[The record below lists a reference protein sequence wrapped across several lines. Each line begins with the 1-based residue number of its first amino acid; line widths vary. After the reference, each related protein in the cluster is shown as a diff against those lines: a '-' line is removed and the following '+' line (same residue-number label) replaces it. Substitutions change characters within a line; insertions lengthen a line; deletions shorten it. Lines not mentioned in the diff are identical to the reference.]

1 MKNFLVLLIILL
13 IVAIG
18 ALLYRNT
25 QLKDSLHKQKEEN
38 RILSQYTDEIKSS
51 LDSLK
56 AEISKSEYH
65 KEIEKS
71 KIKNYLK
78 YLLPKGNMRF
88 VPDIVPVKGDYIV
101 SQKFSEKHPAYDF
114 ASEMGTEV
122 IASAAG
128 RVCKIYTDKYFGKTI
143 EVDHLNGYKTK
154 YAHLVKILVKENY
167 FVEKGKVIGLVGTS
181 GRSTAP
187 HLHFEIIKNNQNIDP
202 STVIKGMSDVVIQK

>member
-1 MKNFLVLLIILL
+1 MKKVFFIILL
-13 IVAIG
+13 IVVIG
-18 ALLYRNT
+18 ALFYKNML
-25 QLKDSLHKQKEEN
+25 LKNSLQKQREEN
-38 RILSQYTDEIKSS
+38 KILSQYTDEIKSS

-65 KEIEKS
+65 KEIKKS

-88 VPDIVPVKGDYIV
+88 VPDLVPVKGDYIV
-101 SQKFSEKHPAYDF
+101 SQKFSQKHPAYDF

-128 RVCKIYTDKYFGKTI
+128 VVCKIYTDKYFGKMI
-143 EVDHLNGYKTK
+143 ELDHLNGYETK

-167 FVEKGKVIGLVGTS
+167 FVEKGQVIGLVGTS

-187 HLHFEIIKNNQNIDP
+187 HLHFEIIQNNRNIDP
-202 STVIKGMSDVVIQK
+202 STVIKGMSNVVIQK